1 MRGPATFGSHTPR
14 GSAPQ
19 TLSTPHFPHPRSEV
33 ETEEEFFEPLVDA
46 VVTKPRERGRRS
58 SIALTRELNKLNEVE
73 LSGYKDI
80 VMGGDDELSLDAVS
94 FAAEPPADGA
104 AAAPIRLRK
113 PRERG
118 RRSSL
123 VLTQQLEKEMG
134 QDVEDVSLMEDMSM
148 MMEMPLAVDE
158 Q

>member
-1 MRGPATFGSHTPR
+1 M
-14 GSAPQ
+14 
-19 TLSTPHFPHPRSEV
+19 
-33 ETEEEFFEPLVDA
+33 
-46 VVTKPRERGRRS
+46 VTKPRERGRRS
-58 SIALTRELNKLNEVE
+58 SIVLTRELNKLNEVE

-80 VMGGDDELSLDAVS
+80 VMGGDDEISLDAVVS

-123 VLTQQLEKEMG
+123 VLTQQLEQEMG